1 MDPTPEDRIDMIKYF
16 GKHIDPQDWQHIKEM
31 LEDNASQTIKFDIL
45 YWSDKNK
52 RGYLIR
58 APKKNNKM
66 PISIIW

>member
-1 MDPTPEDRIDMIKYF
+1 MEPTPEDRIEMIKYF
-16 GKHIDPQDWQHIKEM
+16 GKHIALKDWQHIKEM
-31 LEDNASQTIKFDIL
+31 LEDNASQTINFDIL